1 MITLET
7 WVSIGSL
14 AMVIMFIALMFS
26 FYIFLIGPEG
36 RGPEVTTDPSALLI
50 QIISISGAPS
60 LILAGTVLG
69 ISRGPVGRI
78 PGLVLVF
85 AGTIMLLAMLLLINT
100 TLPRIS
106 SQFHIFGI
114 DYVPIIFIAGGIGI
128 IACGLTT
135 IKKRQRTRTALDSEL
150 G

>member
-1 MITLET
+1 
-7 WVSIGSL
+7 
-14 AMVIMFIALMFS
+14 
-26 FYIFLIGPEG
+26 
-36 RGPEVTTDPSALLI
+36 
-50 QIISISGAPS
+50 
-60 LILAGTVLG
+60 
-69 ISRGPVGRI
+69 
-78 PGLVLVF
+78 
-85 AGTIMLLAMLLLINT
+85 LLINT

-106 SQFHIFGI
+106 PQFHIFGI

>member
-7 WVSIGSL
+7 WIAIGSL

-26 FYIFLIGPEG
+26 FYMFLIGPEG
-36 RGPEVTTDPSALLI
+36 SGPEVTTDPGALLI

-78 PGLVLVF
+78 SGLVLLF
-85 AGTIMLLAMLLLINT
+85 AGTIMLLAMLLLINS

-106 SQFHIFGI
+106 PQFHIFGI

-135 IKKRQRTRTALDSEL
+135 FKKRQRTRTDLDSEL